1 MFLFDRFFSK
11 SRERQGTD
19 PVEPFGGPAMTVRPV
34 PPQPQP
40 QRPAAPGLQAM
51 DDRRAMRHA
60 RREQLY
66 VAVREAMTRSGV
78 LSATYKFK
86 VLSLDQPGNEF
97 LVMVDLSTDFD
108 GIAGQLGAMEALIV
122 QHAKARFGITVPS
135 VYWRMDASITSTPGK
150 PAPIR
155 AATNPPANPV
165 ALVAPTAPA
174 VMPPPPDGL
183 VSPARAAVIR
193 HDPIEADE
201 VAAFRR
207 VLQAAS
213 ARAPAAVAEG
223 GAKQGGSVHSYAL
236 LTGFEDTELPEAG
249 ASPGLSKTQHGDL
262 T

>member
-1 MFLFDRFFSK
+1 MSLFDRFISK
-11 SRERQGTD
+11 PRERQGAD
-19 PVEPFGGPAMTVRPV
+19 PVGPFGSPAITVRPV

-86 VLSLDQPGNEF
+86 VLSLDQPGNAF

-108 GIAGQLGAMEALIV
+108 GITGHLGAMEGLIV
-122 QHAKARFGITVPS
+122 QHAKARFGITVPT
-135 VYWRMDASITSTPGK
+135 VYWRMDASITSTSSK

-155 AATNPPANPV
+155 VATNPPANPV
-165 ALVAPTAPA
+165 APAVTPAPTDQP
-174 VMPPPPDGL
+174 VSPS
-183 VSPARAAVIR
+183 VSPARTSAIR
-193 HDPIEADE
+193 RDPIEADE
-201 VAAFRR
+201 VAAFR
-207 VLQAAS
+207 QALLTAS

-223 GAKQGGSVHSYAL
+223 GAKPSRSVHSYAL
-236 LTGFEDTELPEAG
+236 LTGFEDTELPESA
-249 ASPGLSKTQHGDL
+249 ASPGLSKTQYGDL